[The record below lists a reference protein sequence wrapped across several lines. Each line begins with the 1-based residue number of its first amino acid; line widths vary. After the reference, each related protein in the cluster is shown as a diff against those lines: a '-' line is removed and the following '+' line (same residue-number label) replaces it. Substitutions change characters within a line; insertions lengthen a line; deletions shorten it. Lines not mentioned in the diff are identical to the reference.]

1 MKHLGDITQIRGSG
15 IDAVSEK
22 KIILDLCGGSG
33 SWSRPYVEGGY
44 DVRNITLP
52 DYDVLT
58 YDPPKKVD
66 KANETRE
73 TLALSARMAVA
84 TGLSYGRPELL
95 AKQQKKDL
103 RAFLEGMK

>member
-1 MKHLGDITQIRGSG
+1 MPKEKRGKG
-15 IDAVSEK
+15 KNRAAEA
-22 KIILDLCGGSG
+22 
-33 SWSRPYVEGGY
+33 
-44 DVRNITLP
+44 
-52 DYDVLT
+52 
-58 YDPPKKVD
+58 KKVD